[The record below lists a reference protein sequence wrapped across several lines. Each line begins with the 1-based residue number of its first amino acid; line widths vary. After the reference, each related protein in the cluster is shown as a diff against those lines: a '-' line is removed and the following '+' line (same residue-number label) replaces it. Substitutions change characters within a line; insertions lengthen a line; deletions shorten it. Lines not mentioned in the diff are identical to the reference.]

1 MAGLMR
7 ILLSTAA
14 AVTLGA
20 CSSQVAL
27 PLHPQVMYYMPA
39 AATVKKV
46 QIALRDRGY
55 YASAVDGFL
64 GYNTDVA
71 ISRFQVDT
79 CQRVKPIIDRSLL
92 VSLGIEPA
100 GGVGPVGLSK

>member
-1 MAGLMR
+1 MADMIR
-7 ILLSTAA
+7 ILLSIGAA
-14 AVTLGA
+14 ASLGA

-55 YASAVDGFL
+55 YASAVNGFL
-64 GYNTDVA
+64 GYNTDSA
-71 ISRFQVDT
+71 IRRFQVDT

-92 VSLGIEPA
+92 VSLGLEPA
-100 GGVGPVGLSK
+100 GGVGPVGYSK

>member
-1 MAGLMR
+1 MAGMTR
-7 ILLSTAA
+7 ILLSIGA
-14 AVTLGA
+14 AVSLGA
-20 CSSQVAL
+20 CGSQVAL
-27 PLHPQVMYYMPA
+27 PLHRQVMYYMPA

-55 YASAVDGFL
+55 YASSVDGFL
-64 GYNTDVA
+64 GYNTDIA

-92 VSLGIEPA
+92 VSLGLAGPA
-100 GGVGPVGLSK
+100 GGGPIGLSK